1 MTQHG
6 FGATTGLSACGCCA
20 GLSAATPV
28 EVFNRPGLSAVQY
41 RSSTHALLKSTMLAR
56 LSTSQHPALQPL
68 RARSDDDFAIALL
81 DSWAVVLDILTF
93 YQERIANESY
103 LRTATERRSLLEQSR
118 LIGYEPRPGVAASTY
133 LAFTVDDPA
142 PPPTPGLAVRAT
154 ATVPSEVIIEKG
166 AKVQSIPGPDE
177 QAQMFETIEP
187 IVAHF
192 SWNAITPRLT
202 QPHPLNKDLESVTI
216 PGLSSFVKPGDAL
229 LVVAGDALED
239 RSVKRVLKTG
249 TDLKR
254 QVTQCDLV
262 PAPKPVP
269 LPPSKTIPGTFI
281 KGFPILDNQLV
292 TSELVVGTSWNQ
304 NVLLGMATTF
314 KWSPVA
320 LEATINVPPP
330 KPLPPTQGVFAFRER
345 AGLFG
350 HNAPKWDS
358 LPASQRYG
366 EKVTDKDDSVQTV
379 EPVYPPP
386 SWEGRTLSQEQANGY
401 PPYVYLDRLYSS
413 IVNGSWI
420 VLESPVARDS
430 YQVLETAE
438 LSRADFT
445 LSGKIT
451 RLTLDR
457 SDQFDKFTLR
467 ETTVYAAG
475 EALELAPIP
484 IVDVIQGSSVI
495 LSGAYLG
502 LQVGRTVV
510 VAGERDD
517 LRGVTVSE
525 AMTLADVTLDEGF
538 TTLTFEMGLL
548 YPYVRSTVTLN
559 ANVAQATHGETKSE
573 VLGGGDASQAF
584 QRLTLHQPPLTYT
597 SAPTPSGGVS
607 TLEVRVNDQLYQE
620 VPTLYGHG
628 PTERIYITRNDDDGK
643 TTVQFGDGKTGARL
657 PTGQNN
663 ILAAYRQGIGSGGLV
678 RAGQLGLLMTRP
690 LGVREV
696 TNPLDATGA
705 ADPES
710 RDDIRQNAALTLRTL
725 DRIVSLQDYEDF
737 ARAFSGITKAL
748 ATWTWNGQQQGVLIT
763 VAGPDGAVAEGTMLY
778 DNLVNAIRTF
788 GDPFIP
794 LGVASYRPAFFKV
807 AAKIKIAFGYTQEIV
822 LQAVQDRLRNA
833 FSFAARNFGQPV
845 VLSEVIAEMQDV
857 AGIDALTVTQLYRLD
872 DDPTAPLPAQLVAD
886 PPRTAAAQANLGAEL
901 LTLDPA
907 PLADIGVMS

>member
-1 MTQHG
+1 MNDG
-6 FGATTGLSACGCCA
+6 DLS
-20 GLSAATPV
+20 
-28 EVFNRPGLSAVQY
+28 
-41 RSSTHALLKSTMLAR
+41 
-56 LSTSQHPALQPL
+56 
-68 RARSDDDFAIALL
+68 
-81 DSWAVVLDILTF
+81 
-93 YQERIANESY
+93 
-103 LRTATERRSLLEQSR
+103 
-118 LIGYEPRPGVAASTY
+118 
-133 LAFTVDDPA
+133 
-142 PPPTPGLAVRAT
+142 
-154 ATVPSEVIIEKG
+154 VP
-166 AKVQSIPGPDE
+166 
-177 QAQMFETIEP
+177 
-187 IVAHF
+187 
-192 SWNAITPRLT
+192 
-202 QPHPLNKDLESVTI
+202 
-216 PGLSSFVKPGDAL
+216 
-229 LVVAGDALED
+229 
-239 RSVKRVLKTG
+239 
-249 TDLKR
+249 
-254 QVTQCDLV
+254 
-262 PAPKPVP
+262 
-269 LPPSKTIPGTFI
+269 
-281 KGFPILDNQLV
+281 
-292 TSELVVGTSWNQ
+292 
-304 NVLLGMATTF
+304 
-314 KWSPVA
+314 
-320 LEATINVPPP
+320 
-330 KPLPPTQGVFAFRER
+330 
-345 AGLFG
+345 
-350 HNAPKWDS
+350 
-358 LPASQRYG
+358 
-366 EKVTDKDDSVQTV
+366 
-379 EPVYPPP
+379 PVYPD
-386 SWEGRTLSQEQANGY
+386 SWEERTLIDEQETGH

-420 VLESPVARDS
+420 VMESPAARDS

-451 RLTLDR
+451 RLTVDR
-457 SDQFDKFTLR
+457 SDQFDQFTLR
-467 ETTVYAAG
+467 ETTVYAAS

-484 IVDVIQGSSVI
+484 IVDVIQGSSVT
-495 LSGAYLG
+495 LNGAYLG

-510 VAGERDD
+510 VTGERDD

-538 TTLTFEMGLL
+538 TVLTFEMGLL
-548 YPYVRSTVTLN
+548 YPYVRSTVTLS

-584 QRLTLHQPPLTYT
+584 QRLTLRQPPVTYT
-597 SAPTPSGGVS
+597 SAPTPSGGVT

-628 PTERIYITRNDDDGK
+628 PTERIYVTRTDDDGK

-763 VAGPDGAVAEGTMLY
+763 VAGPDGAVVAEGTMLY

-807 AAKIKIAFGYTQEIV
+807 AAKIKIAFELHSGNS
-822 LQAVQDRLRNA
+822 LASCSGQAPQCLFVCGEKFRPTGRPQRSHRRDAGRSRGRSSHGDSA
-833 FSFAARNFGQPV
+833 
-845 VLSEVIAEMQDV
+845 LS
-857 AGIDALTVTQLYRLD
+857 
-872 DDPTAPLPAQLVAD
+872 P
-886 PPRTAAAQANLGAEL
+886 
-901 LTLDPA
+901 
-907 PLADIGVMS
+907 